1 MRHLSSPAIN
11 KSLVPGPSFCSPVHK
26 YLTGLGLSLKTKL
39 SPVPKYV
46 RVLGPVVLSLQLDV
60 TKPPMIC
67 GMINTTKLIIS
78 QFDIKRM
85 FDLLQKPHKC
95 LQKGFHFTGR
105 NKSVIGSGWFRPLKW
120 RHHRRHYNPKNK
132 KSDPDLCTF
141 HHSWWF
147 NTKLDISPHQ
157 QMIWLEELSRHHLH
171 TCCIKFLYWNK
182 IKL

>member
-60 TKPPMIC
+60 TRPPMIY

-120 RHHRRHYNPKNK
+120 RHHRRHYSPKNEK
-132 KSDPDLCTF
+132 VIQIYALFITVDDLTQNVTS
-141 HHSWWF
+141 HLTNRWF
-147 NTKLDISPHQ
+147 D
-157 QMIWLEELSRHHLH
+157 
-171 TCCIKFLYWNK
+171 
-182 IKL
+182 